1 MLALTVSMTRRPVDV
16 LALTVSMTRRPVD
29 VLALTVSMTPGG
41 QSMC

>member
-16 LALTVSMTRRPVD
+16 LALTVSMTRRLVD

>member
-1 MLALTVSMTRRPVDV
+1 MLALTVSMTRRLVDV

>member
-1 MLALTVSMTRRPVDV
+1 MLALTVSMTRR
-16 LALTVSMTRRPVD
+16 LVD

>member
-1 MLALTVSMTRRPVDV
+1 MLALTVSMTRRLVDV
-16 LALTVSMTRRPVD
+16 LALTVSMTRRLVD